1 MKLFISGVM
10 QGSIQGTGIQKQDY
24 RRILTDIIKDNHP
37 GVEIVDPIKL
47 FPDSVTF
54 DNEKAKAVLNELV
67 DIAANADLVVAY
79 LPEASMG
86 TAMEML
92 RAHDKGKPI
101 VTITTMQKNWFIL
114 AMSNVIVPSIEA
126 FEDWV
131 SKTNLEKWV
140 SEQK

>member
-24 RRILTDIIKDNHP
+24 RHRITTIIQKYHP
-37 GVEIVDPIKL
+37 TVEIVDPIKL
-47 FPDSVTF
+47 FPDSVAF
-54 DNEKAKAVLNELV
+54 GEEKAKETLVKLV
-67 DIAANADLVVAY
+67 DIATNADLVVAY

-86 TAMEML
+86 SAMEML
-92 RAHDKGKPI
+92 RAYDKGKPI
-101 VTITTMQKNWFIL
+101 VTITPMQKNWFIL
-114 AMSNVIVPSIEA
+114 AMSNVIVPSFEA

-131 SKTNLEKWV
+131 SKTNLEAWV